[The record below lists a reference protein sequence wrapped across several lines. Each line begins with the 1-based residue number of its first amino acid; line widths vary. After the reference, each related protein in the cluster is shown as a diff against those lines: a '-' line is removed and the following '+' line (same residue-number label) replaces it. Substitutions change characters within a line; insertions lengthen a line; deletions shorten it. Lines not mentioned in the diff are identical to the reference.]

1 MPNIEPTHGDPDYL
15 GKTATFPES
24 YADVTI
30 PIIQDSMV
38 LPNIER
44 THDNPDYLEKT
55 TIFPLSNADVAIP
68 FIQDS
73 MVLQISNRHMIWTI

>member
-38 LPNIER
+38 LREF
-44 THDNPDYLEKT
+44 TFTLLASENPH
-55 TIFPLSNADVAIP
+55 F
-68 FIQDS
+68 
-73 MVLQISNRHMIWTI
+73 